1 VQARSSPGLLNT
13 RRTAL
18 QFTGRF
24 SSRDAWAAMRRVP
37 YVGLCGAIPSIAS
50 RTSGSGVTFLGLGT
64 WYHALLD
71 TPHI

>member
-1 VQARSSPGLLNT
+1 
-13 RRTAL
+13 
-18 QFTGRF
+18 
-24 SSRDAWAAMRRVP
+24 MRRVP